1 MATETVINR
10 PAPFVEDIGQKL
22 SEQALG
28 LQQVPVV
35 TTGIGG
41 ISRQAGETDAGFK
54 ARQDAAKAFTT
65 RQQNLAG
72 LRPEVAGLDP
82 LQARAQALAQQGVGS
97 FEPFLQRAETEAQLA
112 SGLGT
117 AALSQLAGVGTGA
130 TAFQQDVSQ
139 FMSPY
144 QQQVID
150 ASLSEFDRNK
160 QMQEQQLR
168 DQQAKLGVLGAGR
181 AGVQLA
187 EFGTGAARERALLQA
202 GLLQQGFNQA
212 ASQRQQDI
220 ANRFGLATAAQGLG
234 GFRADLAQQQAQL
247 GSAQQGLQG
256 TDITRLGQLGSINQ
270 ALEQARKDATRE
282 ATRMAAFQPQ
292 EELNRFADITT
303 GIMGGMRGTGTTT
316 TNVPNPTP
324 LQTALGV
331 GSTLAGIY
339 GAFNPRPLFG

>member
-54 ARQDAAKAFTT
+54 ARQDSAKAFTT

-234 GFRADLAQQQAQL
+234 GFRSDLAQQQAQL
-247 GSAQQGLQG
+247 GSAQQGLQ
-256 TDITRLGQLGSINQ
+256 
-270 ALEQARKDATRE
+270 
-282 ATRMAAFQPQ
+282 
-292 EELNRFADITT
+292 
-303 GIMGGMRGTGTTT
+303 
-316 TNVPNPTP
+316 
-324 LQTALGV
+324 
-331 GSTLAGIY
+331 
-339 GAFNPRPLFG
+339 